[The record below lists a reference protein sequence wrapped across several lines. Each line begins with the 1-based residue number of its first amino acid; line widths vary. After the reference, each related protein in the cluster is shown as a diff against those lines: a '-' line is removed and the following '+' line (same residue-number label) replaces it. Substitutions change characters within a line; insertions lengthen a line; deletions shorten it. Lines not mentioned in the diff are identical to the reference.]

1 MAATW
6 NKIDPVEVT
15 FTVRFTEKSEGGLL
29 KFEDT
34 EGSVPGYTLRYG
46 YRGAYFTGPKEV
58 PSTLDALF
66 EGLRPDQ
73 KAQIAAIL
81 TGTAPPVQ
89 KGRKPKA

>member
-1 MAATW
+1 MATW
-6 NKIDPVEVT
+6 DKIEPVTVKFEVT
-15 FTVRFTEKSEGGLL
+15 FTEKSSGGVL

-34 EGSVPGYTLRYG
+34 EGSVPGYLLKYG
-46 YRGAYFTGPKEV
+46 NRGAYFLGPKSV
-58 PSTLDALF
+58 PATLDALF